1 MELLFSI
8 CFPGLKEAYIIWSDW
23 NFDQRGYY
31 ILVQYSVHIY
41 RKKVYIEKNIFVRIK
56 VLESNEKIYNDK

>member
-31 ILVQYSVHIY
+31 ILVQYTYIC
-41 RKKVYIEKNIFVRIK
+41 VYIEKNIFVRMKI
-56 VLESNEKIYNDK
+56 LESNGKIYNDK

>member
-31 ILVQYSVHIY
+31 ILVQYTYICA
-41 RKKVYIEKNIFVRIK
+41 YIEKNIFVRTK
-56 VLESNEKIYNDK
+56 VLESNGKIYNDK